1 VLVVAGADSDL
12 RKDQRPSWLRKQNR
26 VDMAAVQLGRRVTL
40 LRLPDPFS
48 SSVRATQG
56 SNAQGSNARGSNAQG
71 SNAQAEP
78 AAGGADFFTEL
89 GRWLGAYMYGQWRDQ
104 LL

>member
-1 VLVVAGADSDL
+1 
-12 RKDQRPSWLRKQNR
+12 
-26 VDMAAVQLGRRVTL
+26 MAAVQLGRRVTL

-48 SSVRATQG
+48 GSVCA
-56 SNAQGSNARGSNAQG
+56 AQGGSSQEKPTRGG
-71 SNAQAEP
+71 
-78 AAGGADFFTEL
+78 GGADFFTEL